1 MQIAYIKFNNRA
13 DQIRGFYELATKAQV
28 TSLPGGV
35 YAVPWKALAL
45 LDEETISYRRA
56 TDAEVPLKHG
66 AIRAPLEPT
75 YANAGMQALWER
87 TQDRELVQAL
97 ARGTSEE
104 ARWRSDGG
112 KIAGGR

>member
-45 LDEETISYRRA
+45 LDEENISYRRA
-56 TDAEVPLKHG
+56 TDAEVPLKYG
-66 AIRAPLEPT
+66 TIRTPIAPL
-75 YANAGMQALWER
+75 L
-87 TQDRELVQAL
+87 L
-97 ARGTSEE
+97 
-104 ARWRSDGG
+104 
-112 KIAGGR
+112 